1 MEKILKLDTY
11 FYSFYTENNI
21 PMSNSKTFSLPV
33 IFWIKAKPQL
43 FRKIIHCESTESTW
57 YSLVTFVNEM

>member
-21 PMSNSKTFSLPV
+21 PMSELQRKLFSLPV
-33 IFWIKAKPQL
+33 IF
-43 FRKIIHCESTESTW
+43 E
-57 YSLVTFVNEM
+57 